1 MAIYINDREQA
12 YIPNETVKQLLERLS
27 LGEAKGYAVAIEDE
41 VIARSSWEHFCIEDG
56 RRILLIQ
63 ATQGG

>member
-1 MAIYINDREQA
+1 M
-12 YIPNETVKQLLERLS
+12 KQLLERLS
-27 LGEAKGYAVAIEDE
+27 LGDAKGYAVAIDE
-41 VIARSSWEHFCIEDG
+41 EVVARSAWAEHRIEEG

>member
-1 MAIYINDREQA
+1 MVIYINDREHA
-12 YIPNETVKQLLERLS
+12 YVPNETVTQLLERLS
-27 LGEAKGYAVAIEDE
+27 LGDAKGYAVAIDEE
-41 VIARSSWEHFCIEDG
+41 VIPRSAWGSFCIEDG

>member
-1 MAIYINDREQA
+1 MAIFINDREHA
-12 YIPNETVKQLLERLS
+12 YVPNETVKQLLERLS
-27 LGEAKGYAVAIEDE
+27 LGDAKGYAVALDE
-41 VIARSSWEHFCIEDG
+41 EVVARSAWAEHRIEEG